1 MERGEH
7 IANGV
12 ISPSSYLWWGVHE
25 VELEEVLYSK
35 GLEQEHNVS
44 QVGTL
49 DLWDRG
55 LQHLTPVAPLCVQ
68 TVTLPEGEQ
77 GNVSQEGEVRWV

>member
-1 MERGEH
+1 M
-7 IANGV
+7 V
-12 ISPSSYLWWGVHE
+12 SPSGYLWWGVHE

-55 LQHLTPVAPLCVQ
+55 LQHLTPVATLCVQ
-68 TVTLPEGEQ
+68 TVTLPEGEK
-77 GNVSQEGEVRWV
+77 GNVNQEGEARWV